1 MVSIATSKMQTM
13 AWKLEELVKAMK
25 LNNWTKAVS
34 TLAKQSKTINRLT
47 PVFSFLPMTTTAA
60 ELTTKVRAQMRR
72 LNHK

>member
-34 TLAKQSKTINRLT
+34 TLAKQSKTIKRLT
-47 PVFSFLPMTTTAA
+47 PVFSFLPMTATAA
-60 ELTTKVRAQMRR
+60 MLTTKVRALMRR
-72 LNHK
+72 LDHK